1 MDSIFLWCSC
11 VEFKDAQSARLC
23 VDIIDLVVLTTVLA
37 LVAPLV
43 LLDII
48 SNCGIP

>member
-1 MDSIFLWCSC
+1 MTQKITAYFYGG
-11 VEFKDAQSARLC
+11 VVFKDAQSARLC

-37 LVAPLV
+37 LVA
-43 LLDII
+43 II